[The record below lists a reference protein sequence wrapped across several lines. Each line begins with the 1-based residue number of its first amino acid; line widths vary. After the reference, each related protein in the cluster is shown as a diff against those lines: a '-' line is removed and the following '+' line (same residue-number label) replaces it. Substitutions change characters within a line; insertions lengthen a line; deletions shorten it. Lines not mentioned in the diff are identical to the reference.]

1 MAKGEVIKMITIKNQ
16 DLTVKIAKH
25 GAEIKSIV
33 KNGKEYMWSA
43 DPKFWAST
51 APIMF
56 PICGGFKQG
65 KYELFG
71 ETYEMSKHG
80 FAKLS
85 DFEVESA
92 DDNSVTMLLRDNE
105 QTRKIYPYAFEFRAK
120 FVLENDSLHI
130 TYEAKNLDTKEMF
143 CTFGAHEAYAC
154 PEGVDA
160 YDIVFPEAET
170 LYAYALNGD
179 ILTDYTKKIIENSKV
194 LPLKDSYF
202 CLDALVF
209 RDLKSKSA
217 SLVHRESG
225 KTVVKV
231 DFEGFPY
238 FLLWH
243 KFTAPYICMEPWCG
257 IPDVAGS
264 SYDLTKKEGMS
275 RISQN
280 EIFSATHTITIG
292 N

>member
-1 MAKGEVIKMITIKNQ
+1 MVTIKNQ
-16 DLTVKIAKH
+16 DITVKIAKR

-33 KNGKEYMWSA
+33 KDGKEYMWSA
-43 DPKFWAST
+43 DPKFWAGT

-56 PICGGFKQG
+56 PICGGFKNG
-65 KYELFG
+65 RYELDG
-71 ETYEMSKHG
+71 KSYEMPKHG
-80 FAKLS
+80 FARHS

-92 DDNSVTMLLRDNE
+92 DDTSVTMLLCDNE
-105 QTRKIYPYAFEFRAK
+105 ETRKIYPYSFEFRAK
-120 FVLENDSLHI
+120 FVLDGSKLHI
-130 TYEAKNLDTKEMF
+130 SYEAKNLDTKEMY

-154 PEGVDA
+154 REGVDA
-160 YDIVFPEAET
+160 YDVIFSEEET
-170 LYAYALNGD
+170 LYAYGLNGD

-194 LPLKDSYF
+194 LSLKDSYF

-217 SLVHRESG
+217 ELVHRDSG
-225 KTVVKV
+225 KTVVKL

-243 KFTAPYICMEPWCG
+243 KFTAPYLCMEPWCG

-264 SYDLTKKEGMS
+264 SYDLKEKEGMTCLAPG
-275 RISQN
+275 
-280 EIFSATHTITIG
+280 ECFSATHTITVG
-292 N
+292 DKD